1 MIGSGYF
8 ISCDWGT
15 SNFRLAVVDTESLE
29 ILFQVKTD
37 IGILK
42 MYEEFKN
49 SHTSDQQSFFSKY
62 LLDQVKS
69 LPKEHQFHTIVVSGM
84 ASANIGLKEMTYA
97 EMPIAMDGHQLN
109 HQVVDLSKE
118 RKALLISGA
127 RSRHGVMRGEEVQAT
142 GLSEKLAK
150 NEEGVLILPGTHSKH
165 ILFDNGMFTDLR
177 TYMTGE
183 LFDLL
188 SRKSILANG
197 IEKASWN
204 KAETSSFEEGLE
216 KGLKSETFASLFSL
230 RVNFL
235 LGQSSPKEN
244 YFYLSGLLIGEELR
258 HLGKHSGK
266 VYLAS
271 SEPMRHMYQI
281 ATEKMVNAESLVI
294 FDEEELKKAT
304 FKGQIK
310 VLKQYEK

>member
-1 MIGSGYF
+1 MIGSDYF

-15 SNFRLAVVDTESLE
+15 SNFRLAVVDTESLD
-29 ILFQVKTD
+29 ILFHVKTD
-37 IGILK
+37 NGILK

-62 LLDQVKS
+62 LLEQVKS
-69 LPKEHQFHTIVVSGM
+69 LPKEHQFHSIVISGM

-97 EMPIAMDGHQLN
+97 KMPIAMDGNALH
-109 HQVVDLSKE
+109 HTEVELSKE
-118 RKALLISGA
+118 RKAVLISGA
-127 RSRHGVMRGEEVQAT
+127 RSQHGVMRGEEVQAI

-165 ILFDNGMFTDLR
+165 ILFDHGMYTDLK

-188 SRKSILANG
+188 SSTSILANG
-197 IEKASWN
+197 IEKATWN

-216 KGLKSETFASLFSL
+216 KGLKSKAFASLFGL
-230 RVNFL
+230 RVDFL

-244 YFYLSGLLIGEELR
+244 YFFLSGLLIGEELR
-258 HLGKHSGK
+258 HLKKHSGK

-281 ATEKMVNAESLVI
+281 AIEKMVTSDNLVT
-294 FDEEELKKAT
+294 FEEEELKKAT
-304 FKGQIK
+304 FKGQLK
-310 VLKQYEK
+310 VLKQYE